1 MFKAFGVERKMTP
14 SASKAATRLAVTQ
27 GSFREAKDTLA
38 LLGCGNISVSKLRKE
53 TLRAGEAALAELR
66 KPGKDVRKYPA
77 AKLRTPDG
85 ARRVPRTLVVMADGT
100 NPPCTKADT
109 AGVRGKNS
117 AQAKSRQL
125 RVTSACEY
133 VNVTDKGVPIPIA
146 GSFSYSV
153 TDLGIG
159 EMTSLIHEQA
169 VSRGSGTVPR
179 VQCVA
184 DGEEALEK
192 AMRDALPFA
201 EFTNDFMHAAG
212 YLNTCCEKLGIADA
226 AKEFRTCRAIML
238 RHGAGSA
245 VDRIRRLY
253 PRELESSPEAKD
265 ALNYLD
271 KRRDN
276 MRYGWLRKH
285 GYYISSCHIEA
296 AARILVARRC
306 KQAGM
311 HWRHHNA
318 ACVCAII
325 AQLRSA
331 A

>member
-1 MFKAFGVERKMTP
+1 MSAYVGEVMSSVSFRSNAPGANGIRTRQVFSRFGWCEVRHPYRVGSPEESDVFKAFGVERKMTP

-53 TLRAGEAALAELR
+53 TLLAGEAALAELR
-66 KPGKDVRKYPA
+66 KPGKDVRQYPD

-109 AGVRGKNS
+109 AGARGKDS
-117 AQAKSRQL
+117 AQAK
-125 RVTSACEY
+125 
-133 VNVTDKGVPIPIA
+133 
-146 GSFSYSV
+146 
-153 TDLGIG
+153 
-159 EMTSLIHEQA
+159 
-169 VSRGSGTVPR
+169 
-179 VQCVA
+179 
-184 DGEEALEK
+184 
-192 AMRDALPFA
+192 
-201 EFTNDFMHAAG
+201 
-212 YLNTCCEKLGIADA
+212 
-226 AKEFRTCRAIML
+226 
-238 RHGAGSA
+238 
-245 VDRIRRLY
+245 
-253 PRELESSPEAKD
+253 AKD

-271 KRRDN
+271 KRRGN

-285 GYYISSCHIEA
+285 GHYISSCHMEA

-318 ACVCAII
+318 ACVSAII
-325 AQLRSA
+325 ARLRSA